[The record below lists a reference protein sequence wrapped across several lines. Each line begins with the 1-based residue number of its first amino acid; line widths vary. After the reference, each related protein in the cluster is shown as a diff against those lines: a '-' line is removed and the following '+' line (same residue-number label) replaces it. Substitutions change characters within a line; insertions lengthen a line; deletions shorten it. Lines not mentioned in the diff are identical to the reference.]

1 MSLWSIHCPKWVWL
15 STFFQTLRNKFP
27 DLAKS
32 LSLPEE
38 NALSNLLAKS
48 FNQTL
53 TQEDG
58 ETLFSLQNMPR
69 KISLNT
75 RDIGSV
81 SVMNQLITGNGT
93 RKISSNRMSALSDTD
108 ESDIDGNICVN
119 NHRTRRF
126 SSNGK
131 NRKKS
136 SNCKEDKLTRSLPHE
151 SVTSLTRQTSTVF
164 DMNNTDPGASSSS
177 ADPSSSNTTGTN
189 SVAPS
194 SSSDGSVMK
203 TQTSSQ
209 LQESSLGKI
218 IAIEILREIK
228 FSYFG
233 VSKTAVL
240 IVLEALI
247 LNFGKF
253 QP

>member
-1 MSLWSIHCPKWVWL
+1 MNFKSIII
-15 STFFQTLRNKFP
+15 FQTLRNKFP

-151 SVTSLTRQTSTVF
+151 SVTSLTRQTSNGF

-209 LQESSLGKI
+209 LQESSLGNFGTTG
-218 IAIEILREIK
+218 ILREI
-228 FSYFG
+228 
-233 VSKTAVL
+233 
-240 IVLEALI
+240 
-247 LNFGKF
+247 
-253 QP
+253 